1 MAISLERANVDRATK
16 SFALNRINNLLER
29 TFSVVAPI
37 VCLQMVVNGIAQS
50 HLLNPWF
57 FWPSLAAL
65 VLANL
70 GLVLGVWLTNTAVV
84 WERILVLCSLL
95 AVISWPLQVADS
107 AGLPDNFQPWIW
119 WAVGIAAIASIGA
132 FSVLPAALIVVFLPL
147 VWFFVRQLP
156 EGGGQEFW
164 PAVQDSLTTF
174 TFSSTFVILV
184 IGLRFEAAKVDAA
197 NQKAAEAAVELARVD
212 AIERERGRVDA
223 LVHDSVLTTLLVA
236 ASALDEDQRAAS
248 KALAESAIKKLNEA
262 KSENLEAPKTIS
274 VSSLFSA
281 LEQAAK
287 RAAQDLNVHVEGSSD
302 SEVPSMVAAAVSE
315 ATIQS
320 VTNSV
325 QHAGTVSQRELF
337 LRGTNRGFKI
347 VIKDNGRG
355 FRPSRIPK
363 NRLGVRLSVISRVED
378 VGGRVFLDAKPG
390 SGTSVIIEW
399 IR

>member
-1 MAISLERANVDRATK
+1 MLTPAERATK

-29 TFSVVAPI
+29 TFAVGAPLI
-37 VCLQMVVNGIAQS
+37 CLQMIVNAVAQA
-50 HLLNPWF
+50 HFLNPWV
-57 FWPSLAAL
+57 FWPSLAVLSLANFGLVFGVLLTKTVVFWERLL
-65 VLANL
+65 VLS
-70 GLVLGVWLTNTAVV
+70 T
-84 WERILVLCSLL
+84 LL
-95 AVISWPLQVADS
+95 IVISWPMQVVDAEI
-107 AGLPDNFQPWIW
+107 LPENFQPWVW
-119 WAVGIAAIASIGA
+119 WAVGVAAIASIGA
-132 FSVLPAALIVVFLPL
+132 FSVWPAAVIVVFLPV
-147 VWFFVRQLP
+147 VWFFIRVLP
-156 EGGGQEFW
+156 SGGGQDFW

-184 IGLRFEAAKVDAA
+184 VGLRYEAAKVDAA

-236 ASALDEDQRAAS
+236 ASAADEDQRIAS
-248 KALAESAIKKLNEA
+248 KSLAELAITKLNEA
-262 KSENLEAPKTIS
+262 KSDSPDTPSTIS

-287 RAAQDLNVHVEGSSD
+287 RAAQDLNVYVEGSSD
-302 SEVPSMVAAAVSE
+302 SEVPSEVAAAVSE

-325 QHAGTVSQRELF
+325 QHAGTVSKRELF

-363 NRLGVRLSVISRVED
+363 NRLGVRLSVINRVES
-378 VGGRVFLDAKPG
+378 VGGRVFFDAKPG
-390 SGTSVIIEW
+390 EGTSVILEW
-399 IR
+399 IRS